1 VLSTPTG
8 QDLMKQARL
17 DPGKVQKAVSQLD
30 DAELAKLAK
39 QARSAE
45 DDLAGGLIVGL
56 LALIGLVVVIL
67 IVINIVD

>member
-1 VLSTPTG
+1 
-8 QDLMKQARL
+8 MKQARL
-17 DPGKVQKAVSQLD
+17 DPGKVQKAVSHLD

-56 LALIGLVVVIL
+56 LALIGLIVVIL
-67 IVINIVD
+67 VVVSLVNE